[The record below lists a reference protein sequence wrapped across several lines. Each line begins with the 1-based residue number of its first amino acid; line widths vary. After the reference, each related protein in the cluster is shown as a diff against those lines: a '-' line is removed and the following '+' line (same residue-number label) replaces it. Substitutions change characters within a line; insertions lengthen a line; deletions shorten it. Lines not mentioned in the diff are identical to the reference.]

1 MTETGGGVSTPEPD
15 GHSALVE
22 SDQHRGSPVFDPAG
36 TRIGT
41 ICRVF
46 VEASSQRLAYAEV
59 TFGGFLGFGTG
70 QYVTAWN
77 KLRPGANR
85 RGAFALTQRRWT
97 RSNAPLC
104 RVSPDC
110 VNSYR
115 ATLFPALNAQP

>member
-59 TFGGFLGFGTG
+59 TFGGIPG
-70 QYVTAWN
+70 
-77 KLRPGANR
+77 LRYGAVRYGLEQAAPGREPPR
-85 RGAFALTQRRWT
+85 RFCADAEEVDEIERAALP
-97 RSNAPLC
+97 S
-104 RVSPDC
+104 VS
-110 VNSYR
+110 
-115 ATLFPALNAQP
+115 